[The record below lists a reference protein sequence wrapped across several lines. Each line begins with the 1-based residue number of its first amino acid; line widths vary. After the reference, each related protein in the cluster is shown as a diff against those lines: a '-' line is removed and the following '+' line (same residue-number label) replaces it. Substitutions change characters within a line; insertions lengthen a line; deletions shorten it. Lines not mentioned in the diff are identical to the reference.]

1 MSRESM
7 GGSLAAAAAV
17 SVGSTPARPQKVA
30 YLLRVGTKG
39 GGDVHV
45 YQGVTWRGG
54 GHSSMRWL
62 IQREVHASGGR
73 APIA

>member
-39 GGDVHV
+39 GGHVHV
-45 YQGVTWRGG
+45 SSRGHVEGG